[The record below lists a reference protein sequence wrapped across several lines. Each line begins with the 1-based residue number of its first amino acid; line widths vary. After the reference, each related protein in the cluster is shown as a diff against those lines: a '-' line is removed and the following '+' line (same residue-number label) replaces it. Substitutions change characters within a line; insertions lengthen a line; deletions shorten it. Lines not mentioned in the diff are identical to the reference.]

1 MHGAPI
7 EGAAGV
13 EHHEAVAGV
22 ERIDRGD
29 RLEREQPVLD
39 LLAGGG
45 ERAVVVVDVDRL
57 DRMVR
62 VDEFAPPLP
71 VLLREFPDRGHD
83 QP

>member
-1 MHGAPI
+1 MRRSKAPP
-7 EGAAGV
+7 GV

-57 DRMVR
+57 DGMVG
-62 VDEFAPPLP
+62 VHEFAPPLP
-71 VLLREFPDRGHD
+71 VLLGEFPDRGHG